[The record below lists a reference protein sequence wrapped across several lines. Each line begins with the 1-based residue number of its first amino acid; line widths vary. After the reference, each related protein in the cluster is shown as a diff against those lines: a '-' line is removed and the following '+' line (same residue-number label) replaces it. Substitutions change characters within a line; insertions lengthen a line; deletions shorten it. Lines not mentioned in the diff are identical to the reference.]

1 MKYNHITIEREY
13 ASGGTEIGEK
23 LAKALGIPCYGREIL
38 EEVARENGTTPEQIQ
53 DLEESANGSLLYSI
67 AMATKMMTGES
78 SGISQE
84 NALYIAEAKTIYR
97 LSQQGRGVFVGRCAG
112 WVMKERSDVLNV
124 FIHAEPEFRK
134 RRAVETYGMQSARI
148 ENVLKKFDKR
158 RSNFYNANTGKKWD
172 DKSGYHLI
180 LDSSR
185 LGIDQCVEI
194 LRAAVSEK

>member
-1 MKYNHITIEREY
+1 MRYHYITIEREY

-38 EEVARENGTTPEQIQ
+38 EEVARQHGTTPEQIQ

-84 NALYIAEAKTIYR
+84 NTLYLAEAKTIYR
-97 LSQQGRGVFVGRCAG
+97 LAQQGSCVFVGRCAS
-112 WVMKERSDVLNV
+112 WVLKDRKDVLKV
-124 FIHAEPEFRK
+124 YIHAEPEFRK
-134 RRAVETYGMQSARI
+134 RRSVEIYHDHSAKI
-148 ENVLKKFDKR
+148 ENVLRKFDKR
-158 RSNFYNANTGKKWD
+158 RSNYYNANTGKKWD
-172 DKSGYHLI
+172 DRREYHLI

-185 LGIDQCVEI
+185 LGIDKCVEI
-194 LRAAVSEK
+194 LKSACE